1 LREAAPTGALSIMD
15 FIDSGSS
22 TALVAAAVLLLT
34 LYVVR
39 RRGRH
44 SAQRNGVRDALDTVQ
59 DWPPEPARV
68 MTVQERQAYELLR
81 RAVPGYM
88 VLAQVPLSRFVRVPT
103 RHSYSE
109 WLHRVGALS
118 ADLLVCDT
126 GSRVLAVIDV
136 RASDESSRSRR
147 RHERLARVL
156 RAAGVRVHVWREGQL
171 PSPAEVRT
179 ALAHDLVR
187 GNGPM
192 QPVSTSSRP
201 MPLIPVAEAH
211 ELDALLAEGDA
222 AAADL
227 DHEPVPS
234 GFFEEL
240 ESGSASAR

>member
-1 LREAAPTGALSIMD
+1 MD

-22 TALVAAAVLLLT
+22 TALAAAAALLLM
-34 LYVVR
+34 LFLLR
-39 RRGRH
+39 RRGRQGNAR
-44 SAQRNGVRDALDTVQ
+44 SVRDALDTVQ

-68 MTVQERQAYELLR
+68 MTVQDRQAYELLR

-136 RASDESSRSRR
+136 RATEESSRSRR
-147 RHERLARVL
+147 RHERLGRVL
-156 RAAGVRVHVWREGQL
+156 QAAGVRVHVWREGRL

-179 ALAHDLVR
+179 ALAHDLLR
-187 GNGPM
+187 GTGPM
-192 QPVSTSSRP
+192 QPVSTTSRP
-201 MPLIPVAEAH
+201 MPLIPVPEMH
-211 ELDALLAEGDA
+211 ELDAMLADGDA
-222 AAADL
+222 AARDAE
-227 DHEPVPS
+227 HEPVPS
-234 GFFEEL
+234 GFFEEME
-240 ESGSASAR
+240 ESGSPAR

>member
-1 LREAAPTGALSIMD
+1 MFRGSIV
-15 FIDSGSS
+15 
-22 TALVAAAVLLLT
+22 ALVTPMAESGEVDFEAFESLLDWHAKQGTDGVVVLGT
-34 LYVVR
+34 T
-39 RRGRH
+39 GE
-44 SAQRNGVRDALDTVQ
+44 SPTVTA
-59 DWPPEPARV
+59 DEGH
-68 MTVQERQAYELLR
+68 ELLR

-136 RASDESSRSRR
+136 RATDESSRSRR

-156 RAAGVRVHVWREGQL
+156 PAAGVRVHVWREGHL
-171 PSPAEVRT
+171 ASPAEVRT

-201 MPLIPVAEAH
+201 MPLIPVPETQ
-211 ELDALLAEGDA
+211 ELDAILAAGDA

-234 GFFEEL
+234 GFFEEM
-240 ESGSASAR
+240 ETSAPSAAR

>member
-1 LREAAPTGALSIMD
+1 MD

-22 TALVAAAVLLLT
+22 TALAAAAALMLMLFLL
-34 LYVVR
+34 R
-39 RRGRH
+39 RRGRQGNTR
-44 SAQRNGVRDALDTVQ
+44 SVRDALDTVQ

-136 RASDESSRSRR
+136 RATEESARSRR
-147 RHERLARVL
+147 RHERLGRVL
-156 RAAGVRVHVWREGQL
+156 QAAGVRVHVWREGHL
-171 PSPAEVRT
+171 PTPAEVRT
-179 ALAHDLVR
+179 ALAHDLLR
-187 GNGPM
+187 GTGPM
-192 QPVSTSSRP
+192 QPVSTTSRP
-201 MPLIPVAEAH
+201 MPLIPVPEMH
-211 ELDALLAEGDA
+211 ELDAMLAEGDA
-222 AAADL
+222 AARDAE
-227 DHEPVPS
+227 HEPVPS
-234 GFFEEL
+234 GFFEEM
-240 ESGSASAR
+240 EETGSPAR

>member
-1 LREAAPTGALSIMD
+1 MD
-15 FIDSGSS
+15 IIDSGSS
-22 TALVAAAVLLLT
+22 TALVAAAALLLT
-34 LYVVR
+34 LFFVR
-39 RRGRH
+39 RRGR
-44 SAQRNGVRDALDTVQ
+44 QGPGRGVRDSLDTVQ

-68 MTVQERQAYELLR
+68 MTVQERQSYELLR
-81 RAVPGYM
+81 RALPGYM

-103 RHSYSE
+103 RHSYTE
-109 WLHRVGALS
+109 WLQRVGSLS

-136 RASDESSRSRR
+136 RATEESDRSRR

-192 QPVSTSSRP
+192 QPVATTSRP
-201 MPLIPVAEAH
+201 MPLIPVPEMQ
-211 ELDALLAEGDA
+211 ELDAMLAEGDA
-222 AAADL
+222 AALRDGE
-227 DHEPVPS
+227 HEPVPS
-234 GFFEEL
+234 GFFDEME
-240 ESGSASAR
+240 ESGSAAAR

>member
-1 LREAAPTGALSIMD
+1 MD

-22 TALVAAAVLLLT
+22 AALAAAAAAALLLT
-34 LYVVR
+34 LLLVR
-39 RRGRH
+39 RRGRQ
-44 SAQRNGVRDALDTVQ
+44 SQSRGSLRDALDTVQ

-68 MTVQERQAYELLR
+68 MTVQERQSYELLR

-109 WLHRVGALS
+109 WLHRVGSLS

-136 RASDESSRSRR
+136 RANDESSRSRR

-156 RAAGVRVHVWREGQL
+156 QAAGVRVHVWREGRL
-171 PSPAEVRT
+171 PTPAEVRT
-179 ALAHDLVR
+179 ALAHDLLR

-192 QPVSTSSRP
+192 QPVATTSRP
-201 MPLIPVAEAH
+201 MPLIPVPEMQ
-211 ELDALLAEGDA
+211 ELDAMLAEGDA
-222 AAADL
+222 AARDAE
-227 DHEPVPS
+227 HEPVPS
-234 GFFEEL
+234 GFFEEM
-240 ESGSASAR
+240 EETGSAPAR

>member
-1 LREAAPTGALSIMD
+1 MD
-15 FIDSGSS
+15 LIDSGSS
-22 TALVAAAVLLLT
+22 TALAAAAALLLT
-34 LYVVR
+34 LWLVR
-39 RRGRH
+39 RRGRQNNGR
-44 SAQRNGVRDALDTVQ
+44 SGVRDALDTVQ

-136 RASDESSRSRR
+136 RATEESSRSRR
-147 RHERLARVL
+147 RHERLSRVL
-156 RAAGVRVHVWREGQL
+156 QAAGVRVHVWREGHL

-179 ALAHDLVR
+179 ALAHDLLR

-192 QPVSTSSRP
+192 QPVATTSRP
-201 MPLIPVAEAH
+201 MPLIPVPEMH
-211 ELDALLAEGDA
+211 ELDAMLAEGDA
-222 AAADL
+222 AARDAG
-227 DHEPVPS
+227 HEPVPS
-234 GFFEEL
+234 SFFEDME
-240 ESGSASAR
+240 ESGSAPAR

>member
-1 LREAAPTGALSIMD
+1 MD
-15 FIDSGSS
+15 LIDSGSS
-22 TALVAAAVLLLT
+22 TALAAAAALLLT
-34 LYVVR
+34 LWLVR
-39 RRGRH
+39 RRGRQNNGR
-44 SAQRNGVRDALDTVQ
+44 SGVRDALDTVQ

-136 RASDESSRSRR
+136 RATEESSRSRR
-147 RHERLARVL
+147 RHERLSRVL
-156 RAAGVRVHVWREGQL
+156 QAAGVRVHVWREGHL

-179 ALAHDLVR
+179 ALAHDLLR

-192 QPVSTSSRP
+192 QPVATTSRP
-201 MPLIPVAEAH
+201 MPLIPVPEMH
-211 ELDALLAEGDA
+211 ELDAMLAEGDA
-222 AAADL
+222 AARDAE
-227 DHEPVPS
+227 HEPVPS
-234 GFFEEL
+234 SFFEDME
-240 ESGSASAR
+240 ESGSAPAR